1 MYREESGSAMGILM
15 LLLGLLLV
23 AGVFLVDGG
32 RSHALKTHAYSIAES
47 VALSAATELD
57 NGESKVI
64 ATAHEVAALE
74 GIEADQME
82 VEVTI
87 IPNIED
93 TIVVTVTL
101 PQKMFFGELFGVDS
115 RNVVGVFTYT
125 RTHVGLP

>member
-23 AGVFLVDGG
+23 AGLFLVDGG
-32 RSHALKTHAYSIAES
+32 RNKYLKTHAYSIAES

-57 NGESKVI
+57 NGEERVI
-64 ATAHEVAALE
+64 ATARELAALE
-74 GIEADQME
+74 GIEADQIE

-87 IPNIED
+87 IPNIEG

-101 PQKMFFGELFGVDS
+101 PQKLFFGELFGISSGHVE
-115 RNVVGVFTYT
+115 GVFTYT
-125 RTHVGLP
+125 RTYVDLP